1 MKRRLFVQRSAL
13 GTFGL
18 GVVSTDLFSLPFTR
32 EYAGVV
38 NWLNEISLTSSV
50 FRRSQAI
57 SAQSSFADITAEKNK
72 YFAERGYEKM
82 NDTCYFFGDQEEYC
96 FYPIISD
103 HKASG
108 TKDLLMPVFK
118 RNANQQWEFAQTL
131 SGFQVD
137 AMIKASYALRAK
149 SSVKVQNLLL
159 PVGRGLSGNKAGSYA
174 SRDGIVSTHT
184 ILKHG
189 KAVTT
194 CTVNDHTGMVYQ
206 ETFTSRHS
214 LHC

>member
-1 MKRRLFVQRSAL
+1 M
-13 GTFGL
+13 GTISL
-18 GVVSTDLFSLPFTR
+18 GVVSTDLFSLPFAK
-32 EYAGVV
+32 EYAGVA

-57 SAQSSFADITAEKNK
+57 SAQSSFADITSEKNK
-72 YFAERGYEKM
+72 YFADRGYEKM

-103 HKASG
+103 HKVSG

-118 RNANQQWEFAQTL
+118 RNASQQWEFVQAL

-137 AMIKASYALRAK
+137 AMIKASYALRAL
-149 SSVKVQNLLL
+149 STVRVQNLLF
-159 PVGRGLSGNKAGSYA
+159 PVGRDLTGNKAGNYA

-184 ILKHG
+184 TLRHG

-194 CTVNDHTGMVYQ
+194 CTVIDQSGMVYQ